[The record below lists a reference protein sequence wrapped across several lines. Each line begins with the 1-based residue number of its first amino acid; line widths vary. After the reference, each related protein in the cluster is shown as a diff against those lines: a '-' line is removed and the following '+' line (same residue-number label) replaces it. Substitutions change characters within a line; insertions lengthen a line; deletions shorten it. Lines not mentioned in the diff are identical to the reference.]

1 MDEITIGLRLRTLR
15 RWRKMDQAE
24 LAGLAGISQ
33 SYLSMAER
41 GLRALDRR
49 SIIANLASALQ
60 VSESDLVGGPHLT
73 QDPLQALPHA
83 TIAALR
89 FALTSAELGESAV
102 DRARPI
108 SELQALLMRG
118 QGGIF
123 GPIERAWR
131 ANDYIAMGELLPDV
145 IDELHLHI
153 AAPADEATLRA
164 ALISMVDAAEDAAG
178 LARIIGYPDLG
189 HIGAAKAAE
198 AAARL
203 GDPLA
208 RGKAMYSFAR
218 SDGGDWQRA
227 ARRAQQEF
235 ARFQAVAASSED
247 FQVLG
252 MLALNASMAAAATR
266 DSETALALLD
276 EAADI
281 ADRVPDDIDRNW
293 QSFSATN
300 VKIWRIKIG
309 VELGESGGKV
319 LELAQR
325 VAPNAGTDELVEA
338 DRLKS
343 YPARRANFLTEVGRG
358 LARERRTR
366 PTGER
371 WLLEAEKAGPQRFR
385 NNSRVKE
392 VVAVALEQ
400 DRVAASSRNLR
411 GLAARLGVPH

>member
-15 RWRKMDQAE
+15 RWRGMKQAE

-41 GLRALDRR
+41 GQRAIDNRW
-49 SIIANLASALQ
+49 IIADLASALQ
-60 VSESDLVGGPHLT
+60 ISESDLTGGPHLT
-73 QDPLQALPHA
+73 QDPLQARPHA
-83 TIAALR
+83 TVAALR

-108 SELQALLMRG
+108 GDLRALMRRDG
-118 QGGIF
+118 RTF

-131 ANDYIAMGELLPDV
+131 ANDYITMGQLLPDV
-145 IDELHLHI
+145 IDELHWHI
-153 AAPADEATLRA
+153 ADPADEATHRA
-164 ALISMVDAAEDAAG
+164 ALNTMVDAAMGAAG
-178 LARIIGYPDLG
+178 LARILGYPDLG

-208 RGKAMYSFAR
+208 RGKAMYAFAR
-218 SDGGDWQRA
+218 SDGGDWSRA

-235 ARFQAVAASSED
+235 SRFQAAAGSSED
-247 FQVLG
+247 YQVLG
-252 MLALNASMAAAATR
+252 MLALNASMAAAASR
-266 DSETALALLD
+266 DSDTARALLD
-276 EAADI
+276 EAAEI
-281 ADRVPDDIDRNW
+281 AELVPDDIDRNW

-300 VKIWRIKIG
+300 VAVWRIKIG
-309 VELGESGGKV
+309 VELGESGGKM
-319 LELAQR
+319 LELAED
-325 VAPNAGTDELVEA
+325 VDESKLE
-338 DRLKS
+338 S
-343 YPARRANFLTEVGRG
+343 YPARKANFLTEVGRG

-366 PTGER
+366 RHAEQ
-371 WLLEAEKAGPQRFR
+371 WLLKAEKAGPQRFR

-400 DRVAASSRNLR
+400 DRVAASSRELR
-411 GLAARLGVPH
+411 GIASRLGIPH